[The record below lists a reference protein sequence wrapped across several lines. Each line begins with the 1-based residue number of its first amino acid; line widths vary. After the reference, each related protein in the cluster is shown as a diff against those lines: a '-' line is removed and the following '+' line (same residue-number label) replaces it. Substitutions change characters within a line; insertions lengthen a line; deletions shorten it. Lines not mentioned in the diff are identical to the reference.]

1 MPGRAQKLGGVV
13 FPVAHTVVAGVES
26 ELPAEYRNAAKESL
40 LRWASMLD
48 DAVDAIQHGDL
59 AQIHDIL
66 AHVEASYDVSETG
79 WREGRASKTET
90 LAVLRQLLGEA
101 EREAPG
107 WFAEVMGTPPK
118 QVEAFAA
125 VAHATAVRMRA
136 RANSGDF
143 ERPASLSP
151 EEAADVARAEG
162 VWEGKIAEDE
172 RRAGLDRCS
181 PARVLTG
188 ESTFTEYWTGCV
200 PRGVRYTAY
209 GVAALLAWRLYRWV
223 TR

>member
-1 MPGRAQKLGGVV
+1 MPGRAQKLGGVI
-13 FPVAHTVVAGVES
+13 FPEAREAVADVEGA
-26 ELPAEYRNAAKESL
+26 LPAEVRDAANEAL
-40 LRWASMLD
+40 LRWADMLD
-48 DAVDAIQHGDL
+48 DAVNAIHLGDL
-59 AQIHDIL
+59 ARVHDIL
-66 AHVEASYDVSETG
+66 AHVEASYDASETG
-79 WREGRASKTET
+79 WREGRASKLET
-90 LAVLRQLLGEA
+90 LAVLRQLLSEA

-107 WFAEVMGTPPK
+107 WFAEVLGTPPK
-118 QVEAFAA
+118 QVEAFVA

-136 RANSGDF
+136 RATSGDF

-151 EEAADVARAEG
+151 EEAADIAKAEG
-162 VWEGKIAEDE
+162 VWEAKVVEDE
-172 RRAGLDRCS
+172 RRAGRDRCS

-188 ESTFTEYWTGCV
+188 ESSLAEYWTGCV